1 MATYGL
7 KTPVSEDTARNLKV
21 GDVFYLSGTV
31 VTARDEAHRR
41 AVKYFRSGRKLPVN
55 LHGLAVFHCGPVVVK
70 RGSEWKVLAAGP
82 TTSSRMEAFEEEFIK
97 NTGVRII
104 VGKGGMGKRTLQALA
119 KYGAV
124 YGAFTGGAAAVAA
137 RSVKHVKNVEWLDL
151 GTPEALWVL
160 EVEEFGPVVVAAD
173 THGNDL
179 FRNVAAKSEENRQR
193 IIARW

>member
-70 RGSEWKVLAAGP
+70 RGGEWKVLAAGP

-179 FRNVAAKSEENRQR
+179 FRNVAAKSEENRQC